1 METKQISYGRW
12 KHAYEAGKKT
22 EEHFKELMI
31 SRGNK
36 CVKSSY
42 NDDLYKHIDFYVNG
56 FGVDVKGKRRTHTI
70 WLEIVNVKGYH
81 GWLKGE
87 SDFIVFDILDL
98 SAYCVFKRTEL
109 LAFVSNITETTT
121 NSRDY
126 MKIYSRDLWEQK
138 DKLIKCRYD
147 DIKHLQVQQIQY

>member
-1 METKQISYGRW
+1 MKEITYGRW

-56 FGVDVKGKRRTHTI
+56 YGVDVKGKRRLHSI
-70 WLEIVNVKGYH
+70 WLEIVNVKGYN

-87 SDFIVFDILDL
+87 ADFIVFDFLDL
-98 SAYCVFKRTEL
+98 NAYSVFKRKQL
-109 LAFVSNITETTT
+109 LDLVSNVTETTN
-121 NSRDY
+121 NSKDY
-126 MKIYSRDLWEQK
+126 MKIYGRSEWNQK
-138 DKLIKCRYD
+138 DKLIKCKFE
-147 DIKHLQVQQIQY
+147 DIKHLEIQRIEY

>member
-1 METKQISYGRW
+1 MKEITYGRW

-36 CVKSSY
+36 CVSSY

-56 FGVDVKGKRRTHTI
+56 YGVDVKGKRRLNSI
-70 WLEIVNVKGYH
+70 WLEIVNVRGYD

-87 SDFIVFDILDL
+87 ADYIVFDFLDL
-98 SAYCVFKRTEL
+98 NAYSVFKRKQL
-109 LAFVSNITETTT
+109 LKLVSNVTETT
-121 NSRDY
+121 NSSKDY
-126 MKIYSRDLWEQK
+126 MKIYGRSEWNQK
-138 DKLIKCRYD
+138 TN
-147 DIKHLQVQQIQY
+147 

>member
-1 METKQISYGRW
+1 MKEITYGRW

-56 FGVDVKGKRRTHTI
+56 YGVDVKGKRRMNSI
-70 WLEIVNVKGYH
+70 WLEIVNVKGYN

-87 SDFIVFDILDL
+87 ADFIVFDFLDL
-98 SAYCVFKRTEL
+98 NAYSVFKRKQL
-109 LAFVSNITETTT
+109 LDLVSNVTETTN
-121 NSRDY
+121 NSKDY
-126 MKIYSRDLWEQK
+126 MKIYGRSEWNQK
-138 DKLIKCRYD
+138 DKLIKCKFE
-147 DIKHLQVQQIQY
+147 DIKHLEIQRIEY

>member
-1 METKQISYGRW
+1 MKEITYGRW

-56 FGVDVKGKRRTHTI
+56 YGVDVKGKRRLNSI
-70 WLEIVNVKGYH
+70 WLEIVNVRGYD
-81 GWLKGE
+81 GWLNGE
-87 SDFIVFDILDL
+87 ADYIVFDFLDL
-98 SAYCVFKRTEL
+98 NAYSVFKRKQL
-109 LAFVSNITETTT
+109 LKLVSNVTETT
-121 NSRDY
+121 NSSKDY
-126 MKIYSRDLWEQK
+126 MKIYGRSEWNQK
-138 DKLIKCRYD
+138 DKLIKCKFE
-147 DIKHLQVQQIQY
+147 DIKHLEIQRIEY

>member
-1 METKQISYGRW
+1 MKEITYGRW

-56 FGVDVKGKRRTHTI
+56 YGVDVKGKRRLNSI
-70 WLEIVNVKGYH
+70 WLEIVNVRGYD

-87 SDFIVFDILDL
+87 ADYIVFDFLDL
-98 SAYCVFKRTEL
+98 NAYSVFKRKQL
-109 LAFVSNITETTT
+109 LKLVSNVTETT
-121 NSRDY
+121 NSSKDY
-126 MKIYSRDLWEQK
+126 MKIYGRSEWNQK
-138 DKLIKCRYD
+138 DKLIKCKFE
-147 DIKHLQVQQIQY
+147 DIKHLEIQRIEY

>member
-1 METKQISYGRW
+1 MKEITYGRW

-56 FGVDVKGKRRTHTI
+56 YGVDVKGKRRLNSI
-70 WLEIVNVKGYH
+70 WLEIVNVRGYD

-87 SDFIVFDILDL
+87 ADYIVFDFLDL
-98 SAYCVFKRTEL
+98 NAYSVFKRKQL
-109 LAFVSNITETTT
+109 LKLVSNVTETTK
-121 NSRDY
+121 SSKDY
-126 MKIYSRDLWEQK
+126 MKIYGRSEWNQK
-138 DKLIKCRYD
+138 DKLIKCKFE
-147 DIKHLQVQQIQY
+147 DIKHLEIQRIEY